1 MIWQQAWLWAVL
13 GVVLAGLE
21 MLAPGFYLLGLAIG
35 ALIVAALV
43 WFGLLGA
50 SLPWMIFVMAAG
62 ALVAWFALRR
72 WAGVYRDNPKVWDRD
87 INDN

>member
-35 ALIVAALV
+35 AIIVALLV
-43 WFGLLGA
+43 WVGLLGA
-50 SLPWMIFVMAAG
+50 SLPWMLFVMAAG
-62 ALVAWFALRR
+62 ALGAWLALRR
-72 WAGVYRDNPKVWDRD
+72 WAGVYRDTPKIYDHD
-87 INDN
+87 INDT